1 MGQFSKYDA
10 LIECCERLDALGI
23 VGWCMDDN
31 GHENNHWSGTLA
43 AMREHLGRQLT
54 DEEITCLSLSRAFG
68 PTPCVSDDDTQSL
81 WGVLWP
87 EGNPRGLRYDWGEL
101 AHRLLWL
108 VKG

>member
-43 AMREHLGRQLT
+43 AMREHLGRQRT
-54 DEEITCLSLSRAFG
+54 DEEITCLSLSRIRSY
-68 PTPCVSDDDTQSL
+68 TVRVDDDTQSL
-81 WGVLWP
+81 GVYC
-87 EGNPRGLRYDWGEL
+87 GQRGIL
-101 AHRLLWL
+101 AVCDTTRAS
-108 VKG
+108 

>member
-54 DEEITCLSLSRAFG
+54 DEIAF
-68 PTPCVSDDDTQSL
+68 THVVVISQASSTKT
-81 WGVLWP
+81 V
-87 EGNPRGLRYDWGEL
+87 RRK
-101 AHRLLWL
+101 H
-108 VKG
+108 